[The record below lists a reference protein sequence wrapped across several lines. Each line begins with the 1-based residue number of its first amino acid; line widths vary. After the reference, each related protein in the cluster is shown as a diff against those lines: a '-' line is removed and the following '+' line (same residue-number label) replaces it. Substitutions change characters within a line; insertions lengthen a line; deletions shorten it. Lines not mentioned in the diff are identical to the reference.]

1 MKPRDRVLA
10 TLAGQ
15 PVDRPPVWMMRQA
28 GRTLPEYRSFRANRT
43 FIEVMTTPELACEVT
58 LQPVRRF
65 PVDVAIL
72 FSDILTIP
80 AAMGQ
85 DLRFEKGDGPILTP
99 AVRSAADIAK
109 LRVPDTEADLGYVA
123 AAARMVAHELAGE
136 HALFGFAGAP
146 FTLACYMV
154 EGGSTKSFSRI
165 KGLMFGDPA
174 VFDALMARLVDAT
187 IPYLLMQGRAGVD
200 AVQLFDT
207 WAGELSAADYA
218 ARVHPHNVRILAALA
233 EAGLPAM
240 LYLKNGA
247 HLTHLAI
254 HSPAGGLALDWRTPI
269 GETVGAL
276 VAAAGAGRPKF
287 VQGNLDPAELF
298 ASPAHITRRVQEIH
312 AEVGGRTGHIFNL
325 GHGLV
330 PETPL
335 EGIGAFVDAVV
346 GLGAA

>member
-1 MKPRDRVLA
+1 MKPRERVLA
-10 TLAGQ
+10 TLAGR

-28 GRTLPEYRSFRANRT
+28 GRTLPEYRAFRANRS
-43 FIEVMTTPELACEVT
+43 FVEVMRTPELACEVT

-85 DLRFEKGDGPILTP
+85 DLRFEKGDGPVLEP
-99 AVRSAADIAK
+99 AVRSAADVAA
-109 LRVPDTEADLGYVA
+109 LRVPETEADLGYVA
-123 AAARMVAHELAGE
+123 AAARLVASELAGE
-136 HALFGFAGAP
+136 RALFGFAGAP

-165 KGLMFGDPA
+165 KGLMFGEPA
-174 VFDALMARLVDAT
+174 VFDALMTRLVDAT
-187 IPYLLMQGRAGVD
+187 IPYLLMQRDAGVD

-218 ARVHPHNVRILAALA
+218 TRVAPHNARILAALA

-247 HLTHLAI
+247 HLVEHAI
-254 HSPAGGLALDWRTPI
+254 ASPARGLALDWRMPLGDTI
-269 GETVGAL
+269 GRIL
-276 VAAAGAGRPKF
+276 AAGTPKF
-287 VQGNLDPAELF
+287 IQGNLDPAELF
-298 ASPAHITRRVQEIH
+298 APPAHIRARVRALH
-312 AEVGGRTGHIFNL
+312 AEVGGRLPHIFNL

-330 PETPL
+330 PDTPL
-335 EGIGAFVDAVV
+335 DGIGAFVDAVV
-346 GLGAA
+346 ELGEG